1 MFPKLLSCNELNMDM
16 QKIIWG
22 LCLLACLG
30 CRETALERGQTLLKA
45 KNYVKALDAL
55 TVSIQ
60 SDTTQWEAYYDRA
73 LCETELDFDQDALAD
88 YEKAYAMH
96 PSAKTRTGLG
106 KGYWEVGDKEK
117 AKAYLNWAI
126 ELDPAYADAY
136 LNLGLFYAKEEA
148 FGTALPYLLKAKGL
162 LKQAPDELS
171 LALMIVYFETG
182 NDAECLEIIR
192 TMKTADTLTS
202 ELYEYH
208 GRLLQRKAQ
217 YQPAVKEFNAALDI
231 DSTQGIARMCR
242 ADSYAALKEF
252 DLEIIDRTYII
263 REMEAMSDNAFLI
276 GQSYY
281 YRGIAQGNAGHNRA
295 ALQDFDKSL
304 AISSE
309 EADTYVGR
317 AIAKIHLRDLSGA
330 LKDYQKACRLG
341 KKASFDKY
349 LTKDPEAFPAFLAFA
364 EKRGLKI

>member
-1 MFPKLLSCNELNMDM
+1 M

-22 LCLLACLG
+22 LCLLACMA

-45 KNYVKALDAL
+45 KNYEKALDAL

-96 PSAKTRTGLG
+96 PSAKTCTGLG
-106 KGYWEVGDKEK
+106 KGYWEEGDQEK
-117 AKAYLNWAI
+117 AKAYLNQAI

-182 NDAECLEIIR
+182 DDADCLEIIR

-202 ELYEYH
+202 EVYEYH

-217 YQPAVKEFNAALDI
+217 YQPAVKEFDAALDI

-295 ALQDFDKSL
+295 ALQDFNKSL
-304 AISSE
+304 ALGGE
-309 EADTYVGR
+309 LAGTYFNR

-330 LKDYQKACRLG
+330 LRDYQKAVRLENNV
-341 KKASFDKY
+341 AFDNF
-349 LTKDPEAFPAFLAFA
+349 LREDPKVFSGFLAYA
-364 EKRGLKI
+364 EKRGVKI